1 MMQRFLS
8 NKTFDFENF
17 ITPVKIFIG
26 VAGAAIGSFA
36 ETIYGTG
43 EDRMSLIGIYA
54 FFIFMDW
61 ISGIAASRKD
71 GTYASEYGI
80 NGILRTIF
88 ILCFPAAANMLDF
101 VFHTPGVFFY
111 GVTSGL
117 IFHTWNSLTANSV
130 RAGWEK
136 WIPKAII
143 NSVQSEIKAKQT
155 RSKTSR
161 NRRTADPNEEES
173 V

>member
-1 MMQRFLS
+1 MQRFIT
-8 NKTFDFENF
+8 NKPFDVES
-17 ITPVKIFIG
+17 IVTPVKLVI
-26 VAGAAIGSFA
+26 AALGALIGSGA
-36 ETIYGTG
+36 EVIYGSG

-61 ISGIAASRKD
+61 ISGVAASKKD
-71 GTYASEYGI
+71 GSYASEYGI

-143 NSVQSEIKAKQT
+143 KSVQSEINAKQKRATSSRT
-155 RSKTSR
+155 RSKK
-161 NRRTADPNEEES
+161 ES
-173 V
+173 GDDEQEA